1 MIKKFWYVPIVIL
14 GFFLVELL
22 FDFSF
27 FPISEDQSENKIEI
41 KDLKKITSDIKVK
54 KNLISPVNYKIID
67 TDEKINIEVYKK
79 VSPGVV
85 NITNKMVSYDYFLQ
99 PNLVEGGGSGS
110 IIDQKGHILTNYHV
124 IRGSVSLVVTLSNQV
139 KYKAKVVGVDIEDDL
154 AVIKINAVPSILKV
168 ISIGDS
174 DQLEVGE
181 KVLAIGNPFG
191 LDRTLTTGIVSSL
204 GRTIKVG
211 NYYISGIIQT
221 DAAINPGNSG
231 GPLLNKKGELIGVN
245 TMIASIGGGGNLGV
259 GFAVPSDTVKLVL
272 NDLIKYGRVR
282 RVNLGISQSFW
293 LNQLPG
299 LSRILKLEVD
309 NGLMIIEVKKGSLAD
324 RAGLRGYRKT
334 VYIGNIRI
342 PIGGDIIVG
351 MDGRKVDSMKAY
363 SLIMRNK
370 RPGDELIVNIIRD
383 GQRKDIFIQIGRS

>member
-1 MIKKFWYVPIVIL
+1 MIKKFWYIPIVIL
-14 GFFLVELL
+14 GFFLVEML

-27 FPISEDQSENKIEI
+27 FPVSKDQSENKIEI
-41 KDLKKITSDIKVK
+41 NDLKEITSDIKVK

-293 LNQLPG
+293 LSQLPG

>member
-1 MIKKFWYVPIVIL
+1 MV
-14 GFFLVELL
+14 GLL

-27 FPISEDQSENKIEI
+27 SPISEDQSENKIEI
-41 KDLKKITSDIKVK
+41 KDLKEITSDIKVK

-139 KYKAKVVGVDIEDDL
+139 KYKAKVIGVDIEDDL
-154 AVIKINAVPSILKV
+154 AVIKINAVPGILKV

-174 DQLEVGE
+174 NQLEVGE

-293 LNQLPG
+293 LSQLPG

-309 NGLMIIEVKKGSLAD
+309 DGLMIIEVKRGSLAD

-342 PIGGDIIVG
+342 PIGGDIIIG
-351 MDGRKVDSMKAY
+351 MDGQKVDSMRAY

-370 RPGDELIVNIIRD
+370 RPGDELIMNIIRD
-383 GQRKDIFIQIGRS
+383 GQRKDIFIQIEKN